1 MGSIDTRMDFF
12 TWIIVGAIAVYV
24 LQSAEQRRRVRLLG
38 AHLAPTQVEKL
49 MGGLIEGYMRALDE
63 KDPERRKQVWA
74 LLSHSEKSLAD
85 QLQRLVSSFEQE
97 SAEDTRVSTLPL
109 ALPYF
114 DRLLPSHTFDMRQ
127 ALKLHAQAVRN
138 ACAPEDVDL
147 ETRKRMAFTM
157 SAELLLLQHTCHW
170 FCKTRTIASM
180 RLIARQKTNYE
191 QVLQSVSRSTLSE
204 YQKLVG
210 KA

>member
-1 MGSIDTRMDFF
+1 MDFF
-12 TWIIVGAIAVYV
+12 TWIIVGSIAVYV
-24 LQSAEQRRRVRLLG
+24 LQGIEHRRRVRLLG

-63 KDPERRKQVWA
+63 KEPERRKQVWDI
-74 LLSHSEKSLAD
+74 LSNSEKTLAD
-85 QLQRLVSSFEQE
+85 QLQRLATSFSQE
-97 SAEDTRVSTLPL
+97 NAQDTRVSTLPL

-114 DRLLPSHTFDMRQ
+114 DRLIPSHTFDMRE
-127 ALKLHAQAVRN
+127 ALKMHAKAVRD

-157 SAELLLLQHTCHW
+157 TAELLLLQHTCHW

-180 RLIARQKTNYE
+180 RLMARQKTSYE
-191 QVLQSVSRSTLSE
+191 QVMKSVSASTLSA
-204 YQKLVG
+204 YQRLIG
-210 KA
+210 KD

>member
-1 MGSIDTRMDFF
+1 MDFL
-12 TWIIVGAIAVYV
+12 TWIIVGSIAVYV
-24 LQSAEQRRRVRLLG
+24 LQGIEHRRRVRLLG

-63 KDPERRKQVWA
+63 KGAERSKQVWTI
-74 LLSHSEKSLAD
+74 LDNSEKTLAD
-85 QLQRLVSSFEQE
+85 QLQRLSDTFAQE
-97 SAEDTRVSTLPL
+97 KAEDTRVSTLPL

-114 DRLLPSHTFDMRQ
+114 DRLMPAHSFDMRE
-127 ALKLHAQAVRN
+127 ALKMHAKAVRA
-138 ACAPEDVDL
+138 ACAPDDVDM

-157 SAELLLLQHTCHW
+157 TAELLLLQHSCHW

-180 RLIARQKTNYE
+180 RLIARQKTPYE
-191 QVLQSVSRSTLSE
+191 QVLKSVSPSTLTA
-204 YQKLVG
+204 YQRLIG